1 MKRKDYRINYGLA
14 ICSACAGFF
23 FSILLNPL
31 LVSVDQDKTPLP
43 KKSSLILRQRDNN
56 STSSQN
62 SPRAVLELAETIC
75 HEQSHLLP
83 PTKWPKWR
91 HAWLAGVCADSLG
104 SHQSATN
111 WMSKFEEYFDVK
123 EQNFRDTDIR
133 YLTIVAARFK
143 NKPQFSSTLWPACLF
158 GMVVNGNV
166 NPLPQIIDE
175 LKKSRKA
182 ITDDN
187 IVERVRLMSWLLL
200 AGEIIVESENGSPSA
215 GLLRNAINAFDEGFT
230 ILADLEQ
237 TFAEYPAQESLLT
250 STPENALVAMR
261 LDAVRVRKAS
271 IESRESLAKEKEFER
286 LDALRELIAA
296 EKSLMDEVG
305 RTSFAVMNHDWIGVR
320 DAGDKALEHVA
331 SMQEITRKKRDYYLL
346 EEPKAISTDNQWSAI
361 DPAITPVSSGVVSSV
376 KSMIALAAARLAE
389 VKLSVLVENQNNG
402 GEKETDKEK
411 EIIHLLDSSD
421 SLVQRATGKIDDD
434 PADGFDPENAIAPYV
449 KGLISEMRAR
459 LSTYSKI
466 GDANL
471 LRGVEDLTKKAK
483 DEFKGL
489 EPKFEKWGAD
499 VAAAYLLEDAERR
512 IEALS
517 DESIALVEANSLSK
531 SGHVDKAWD
540 LLGQSAEVIGS
551 QEVLLERAN
560 AARRAK
566 RNTKDTLAELDRAEA
581 SRLIPADD
589 IDAAITRTGLVL
601 QDIGVLL
608 STRQASEVARVDQAH
623 ALAELTA
630 IEKKLKTAIEKAAT
644 DNPALP
650 KAWAWL
656 SLCLAYKSQET
667 SEPEVIERLVK
678 ETKRL
683 AQDALFELNK
693 SPPKSDDWNP
703 GHVEAVVAAQL
714 ALGHAAA
721 KALPSYRDESRLAFA
736 AAIDNSTSLPFN
748 NAHFRLLGSPLLSAL
763 AAGDSGGSGKLAQE
777 ERALRQMMTR
787 FVEASFALRFGD
799 QQSAADQMEEAVRL
813 HTATSSKKGSQFD
826 ASSELQQADGF
837 DVHISLPDS
846 IRAFAAMS
854 QTNTGNPEE
863 ALRTLLAITIP
874 EPSLPTALGWPLTED
889 GKNLV
894 NQAISKSQSPLVA
907 LALAL
912 ALEEV
917 VDGVDISDV
926 EMVEPLIVLAVKSH
940 MRTSELL
947 KAARVADRYPHIIF
961 LNTQLGMRLKDA
973 NHQQAVAQA
982 KQAKGDIIGAIAAL
996 RAAIRRQPREQ
1007 LLWKTLL
1014 SLEVNRISA
1023 DPTNAAITD
1032 LRAEVKQAAKL
1043 GLLDDYQSHFYSG
1056 ELNFLEKRYS
1066 EAATQFD
1073 QAAAIAATETEK
1085 AQAIA
1090 KAAIARIRIQQRV
1103 AKTVQL
1109 KETLAAIN

>member
-1 MKRKDYRINYGLA
+1 MKNKKNKINYGFALA
-14 ICSACAGFF
+14 SACAGFVL
-23 FSILLNPL
+23 SIPLN
-31 LVSVDQDKTPLP
+31 LVPSPVDLKKDPVQKSNRSTLSQINNASVSYHD
-43 KKSSLILRQRDNN
+43 
-56 STSSQN
+56 
-62 SPRAVLELAETIC
+62 SPQEVLELAETTWRKDRTNLSP
-75 HEQSHLLP
+75 EE
-83 PTKWPKWR
+83 WPKWR
-91 HAWLAGVCADSLG
+91 CAWLAGVCADSLG

-111 WMSKFEEYFDVK
+111 WMSKFEEYFDVN

-143 NKPQFSSTLWPACLF
+143 KKPQFSSTLWPACLF

-166 NPLPQIIDE
+166 NPLPQILDE

-215 GLLRNAINAFDEGFT
+215 GLLRNAINAFDEGFS

-411 EIIHLLDSSD
+411 EVIHLLDSSD
-421 SLVQRATGKIDDD
+421 SLVQRATVKIDDD
-434 PADGFDPENAIAPYV
+434 PADGFDPENAIAPYIR
-449 KGLISEMRAR
+449 GLVLETRAR

-466 GDANL
+466 GDADL
-471 LRGVEDLTKKAK
+471 LRDIKDSTKRAKAAF
-483 DEFKGL
+483 EEL
-489 EPKFEKWGAD
+489 QPKFEKWGAD
-499 VAAAYLLEDAERR
+499 VAAAYLLEDAKRR

-517 DESIALVEANSLSK
+517 DESIAIIEATSLSK
-531 SGHVDKAWD
+531 TGHVDEAWN
-540 LLGQSAEVIGS
+540 LLGQSAEVLGS
-551 QEVLLERAN
+551 HEVLLERAN

-566 RNTKDTLAELDRAEA
+566 RKSEDTLAELDRAEA
-581 SRLIPADD
+581 SRLIPAHD
-589 IDAAITRTGLVL
+589 IDAAITRAGLVL

-630 IEKKLKTAIEKAAT
+630 VEKKLKTAIEKTA
-644 DNPALP
+644 PANSSLP

-656 SLCLAYKSQET
+656 SLCLAYESQTT
-667 SEPEVIERLVK
+667 SDPKVIERLVK

-693 SPPKSDDWNP
+693 NPPKGDDWNP
-703 GHVEAVVAAQL
+703 SHVEAVVAAQL

-926 EMVEPLIVLAVKSH
+926 EMVEPLIVLAIKSQ

-947 KAARVADRYPHIIF
+947 EATRVADRYPHIIS
-961 LNTQLGMRLKDA
+961 LNRQLGMRLKDA
-973 NHQQAVAQA
+973 NHHQAIAQA

-1023 DPTNAAITD
+1023 DPTNATITD
-1032 LRAEVKQAAKL
+1032 LRAEVREAAKL
-1043 GLLDDYQSHFYSG
+1043 DLLDDYQSHFYSG
-1056 ELNFLEKRYS
+1056 ELNFLEKHYS